1 MWRFLGPFLHKV
13 CGTLIP
19 RATAEPEKLGQ
30 PPNDKSTTRRD
41 QPWSNLRLAS
51 PPLSFFFSHPSIH
64 SSIHGQ
70 PLTLLTRPPYS
81 TIHIASGHL
90 GMAWHQE
97 VSGYFMNRRVLVNFR
112 NIGTAGLIL
121 GAKRG
126 SAVPILLK
134 LTSRREITRSG
145 YSNPYFGS
153 ISAILRVVASDC
165 GWSLPSNSTCPASAR
180 RYKSSASSPFPC
192 YWNTTAIRYTVESIC
207 E

>member
-1 MWRFLGPFLHKV
+1 MHTPGRHGKGYRDFWGQRFTHSATLGAKPALWPKTV
-13 CGTLIP
+13 GLAP
-19 RATAEPEKLGQ
+19 RVAEYVLVG
-30 PPNDKSTTRRD
+30 SSGTRRSEKYWD
-41 QPWSNLRLAS
+41 
-51 PPLSFFFSHPSIH
+51 
-64 SSIHGQ
+64 
-70 PLTLLTRPPYS
+70 
-81 TIHIASGHL
+81 
-90 GMAWHQE
+90 E
-97 VSGYFMNRRVLVNFR
+97 RVTGRGTVNFR
-112 NIGTAGLIL
+112 SIGTAGLIL